1 LLSFSEIRKEFDASL
16 TGITAYRSMIKEYL
30 QCKILEFVYRGPF
43 KDRLVFLGGT
53 KLRLL
58 NNFRRF
64 SDDLDFDLSAV
75 YDSNDHL
82 ALCEY
87 LVKEFHNQNI
97 NAEIDQDKKLRE
109 FDVQTRYINF
119 PTILELAG
127 LKDLPG
133 RKFFIKIDAQKHD
146 FGSYTYELQTQL
158 INRFDVFTPVN
169 CVPDSM
175 ILATKL
181 CSILERSKGRDFY
194 DIVELVKT
202 TKPDIDYISNRLKFG
217 SLKIEYT
224 GPESYLELVRPAL
237 EFIDWIDKTREI
249 EKFLFNPDEAQKVQ
263 MFPFYATDET
273 ITSWLEIQ
281 DK

>member
-1 LLSFSEIRKEFDASL
+1 
-16 TGITAYRSMIKEYL
+16 MIKEYL

-43 KDRLVFLGGT
+43 KNRLVFLGGT

-64 SDDLDFDLSAV
+64 SDDLDFDLSGV
-75 YDSNDHL
+75 YDSNDRL

-97 NAEIDQDKKLRE
+97 NAEVDQDRKTRE

-119 PTILELAG
+119 PAILELAG

-146 FGSYTYELQTQL
+146 FGSYTYEVETQL
-158 INRFDVFTPVN
+158 IDRFDVFTPVH
-169 CVPDSM
+169 CAPDSM

-202 TKPDIDYISNRLKFG
+202 TKPDIDYISNRLK
-217 SLKIEYT
+217 
-224 GPESYLELVRPAL
+224 
-237 EFIDWIDKTREI
+237 
-249 EKFLFNPDEAQKVQ
+249 QKKYKCSHPMQ
-263 MFPFYATDET
+263 RT
-273 ITSWLEIQ
+273 
-281 DK
+281 K

>member
-1 LLSFSEIRKEFDASL
+1 
-16 TGITAYRSMIKEYL
+16 MIKEYL

-43 KDRLVFLGGT
+43 KDRLVFIGGT

-64 SDDLDFDLSAV
+64 SDDLDFDLSGV

-97 NAEIDQDKKLRE
+97 NAEIDQDKKIRE

-119 PTILELAG
+119 PTILELAR
-127 LKDLPG
+127 LKDFPG

-146 FGSYTYELQTQL
+146 FGSYAYEVETPL

-169 CVPDSM
+169 CAPDSM

-217 SLKIEYT
+217 SIKKEYA
-224 GPESYLELVRPAL
+224 GPKSYLELVRPVL
-237 EFIDWIDKTREI
+237 ETVDWIDKTREI
-249 EKFLFNPDEAQKVQ
+249 EKFLFNPDEAKKVQ
-263 MFPFYATDET
+263 MFPSYATDEV

>member
-1 LLSFSEIRKEFDASL
+1 MLSFSEIRKEFDASL

-30 QCKILEFVYRGPF
+30 QCKILEFVYHGPF

-64 SDDLDFDLSAV
+64 SDDLDFDLSGI

-82 ALCEY
+82 GLCEY

-97 NAEIDQDKKLRE
+97 NAEIDQDKKIRE

-146 FGSYTYELQTQL
+146 FGSYSYEVETQL

-169 CVPDSM
+169 CAPDSM

-194 DIVELVKT
+194 DIVELVRT

-217 SLKIEYT
+217 RIKKEYT
-224 GPESYLELVRPAL
+224 GPESYLELVRPVL
-237 EFIDWIDKTREI
+237 EIVDWIDKTREI
-249 EKFLFNPDEAQKVQ
+249 EKFLFNPDEAEKVQ
-263 MFPFYATDET
+263 MFPSYATDEM
-273 ITSWLEIQ
+273 ITSWLEIK
-281 DK
+281 DR

>member
-1 LLSFSEIRKEFDASL
+1 MLSFSEIRKEFDTSL

-30 QCKILEFVYRGPF
+30 QCKILEFVYSGPF
-43 KDRLVFLGGT
+43 KDKLVFLGGT

-64 SDDLDFDLSAV
+64 SDDLDFDLSGV
-75 YDSNDHL
+75 YDSNDHQD
-82 ALCEY
+82 LCEY

-97 NAEIDQDKKLRE
+97 DAEIDQDKKIRE

-119 PTILELAG
+119 PAILELAG

-146 FGSYTYELQTQL
+146 FGSYSYEVETRL

-169 CVPDSM
+169 CAPDRM

-202 TKPDIDYISNRLKFG
+202 TKPDIEYISNRLKFG
-217 SLKIEYT
+217 SIKKEYA

-237 EFIDWIDKTREI
+237 EMVDWIDKTREI
-249 EKFLFNPDEAQKVQ
+249 EKFLFNPEEAVKVH
-263 MFPFYATDET
+263 MFPSYATDEI

>member
-1 LLSFSEIRKEFDASL
+1 MLSFSEIRKEFDASL
-16 TGITAYRSMIKEYL
+16 TGITSYRSMIKEYL

-43 KDRLVFLGGT
+43 KNRLVFLGGT

-64 SDDLDFDLSAV
+64 SDDLDFDLSVV

-97 NAEIDQDKKLRE
+97 NAEIDQDKKIRE

-146 FGSYTYELQTQL
+146 FGSYSYEVETQL

-169 CVPDSM
+169 CAPDSM

-202 TKPDIDYISNRLKFG
+202 TKPDIDYIS
-217 SLKIEYT
+217 
-224 GPESYLELVRPAL
+224 
-237 EFIDWIDKTREI
+237 
-249 EKFLFNPDEAQKVQ
+249 
-263 MFPFYATDET
+263 
-273 ITSWLEIQ
+273 
-281 DK
+281 

>member
-1 LLSFSEIRKEFDASL
+1 LLSFNEIRKEFDASL

-119 PTILELAG
+119 PAILELAG

-146 FGSYTYELQTQL
+146 FGSYTYEVQTQL

-217 SLKIEYT
+217 SLKKEYD

>member
-1 LLSFSEIRKEFDASL
+1 LLSFSEIRKEFDAGL

-30 QCKILEFVYRGPF
+30 QCKILEFVYSGPF

-64 SDDLDFDLSAV
+64 SDDLDFDLSGV

-87 LVKEFHNQNI
+87 LVKQFHNQNI
-97 NAEIDQDKKLRE
+97 NAEIDMDKKIRE

-119 PTILELAG
+119 PTILEMAG

-146 FGSYTYELQTQL
+146 FGSYSYEVETQL

-169 CVPDSM
+169 CAPDSM

-202 TKPDIDYISNRLKFG
+202 TKPDIDYITNRLKFG
-217 SLKIEYT
+217 RIKKEYI
-224 GPESYLELVRPAL
+224 GPDSYLDLVRPAL
-237 EFIDWIDKTREI
+237 EMVDWIDKTREI
-249 EKFLFNPDEAQKVQ
+249 EKFLFHPDEADKVQ
-263 MFPFYATDET
+263 MFPSFATDEE
-273 ITSWLEIQ
+273 ITRWLEIR
-281 DK
+281 D